1 MKSFATLLLG
11 CLILMTGCQTTQTI
25 PARPIAVPAPNPI
38 QTTGPSATDVQLAQV
53 LAQQQKQI
61 AQLQNALAASQAA
74 PRSAPV
80 AAPAALSKTATPMSS
95 SGNSRG
101 WMQESNWGKLRTG
114 VSSEQAIMLLGSPAR
129 REKTTLGFKLFW
141 EGEVPGSGRISGNV
155 DFVDNQIK
163 FGRLSINPPVFL

>member
-1 MKSFATLLLG
+1 MKQLASLFFASA
-11 CLILMTGCQTTQTI
+11 ILMTGCQTTQTI
-25 PARPIAVPAPNPI
+25 PARPIAVPAPNPT

-74 PRSAPV
+74 QSSAPIT
-80 AAPAALSKTATPMSS
+80 APPLSKTATPMSS

-101 WMQESNWGKLRTG
+101 WMQESNWRKLRKG
-114 VSSEQAIMLLGSPAR
+114 VSSEQAIMLLGTPTR
-129 REKTTLGFKLFW
+129 REQTTLGFKLFW

-155 DFVDNQIK
+155 EFSDNQIK
-163 FGRLSINPPVFL
+163 YGSASIHPPVFL